1 MKRQSI
7 RYFKKKCIP
16 VAFFTLLVLTM
27 VLLTACTSR
36 ERVVKKNVYLE
47 DNNVGGM
54 TESKIR
60 EIINDYAD
68 KIDSK
73 SGGFVTDG
81 NGQQIQQSTGKKVN
95 VEKTLE
101 LLLNA
106 NEGERVELV
115 IDTVNPPVQLN
126 TAQEA
131 TTAKTESETSK
142 KEHEN
147 TKPKTKKKV
156 VEIASYTTK
165 LLNRSKNRINNI
177 KLASSKLDH
186 QVVDPGEEFS
196 FNKTVGKRTEAKG
209 YEEAP
214 IIIKTEEGPKEVLG
228 IGGGVCQLSTTLYN
242 AVEEAGLKVTERHVH
257 SKDVGY
263 VPEGEDATVD
273 YGSIDFKFIN
283 TRDYPIII
291 RTYLSRKKLTVKLFE
306 DRS

>member
-1 MKRQSI
+1 MKRQSL
-7 RYFKKKCIP
+7 RYFEKKFIP
-16 VAFFTLLVLTM
+16 LVFFTLLILTM

-36 ERVVKKNVYLE
+36 ERVARKDVYLE
-47 DNNVGGM
+47 DKNVGGM
-54 TESKIR
+54 PESKIR
-60 EIINDYAD
+60 EIINDYAE
-68 KIDSK
+68 KIDSDT
-73 SGGFVTDG
+73 GGFVTDG
-81 NGQQIQQSTGKKVN
+81 NGQQIQQSAGKKVN

-106 NEGERVELV
+106 NEGERIELV
-115 IDTVNPPVQLN
+115 IDTVNPPVRLN

-131 TTAKTESETSK
+131 TPPKTESGATK
-142 KEHEN
+142 KEQEN
-147 TKPKTKKKV
+147 TKPKSKKKV

-177 KLASSKLDH
+177 ELASSKLDH
-186 QVVDPGEEFS
+186 KVVEPGEEFS

-214 IIIKTEEGPKEVLG
+214 IIIQTEKGPKEVLG
-228 IGGGVCQLSTTLYN
+228 VGGGVCQLSTTLYN

-291 RTYLSRKKLTVKLFE
+291 RTYLSKKKLTVKLFE